1 MSEHTASSF
10 HRQNST
16 IVAAVSPSPP
26 RGAPGIARL
35 GQSRWAR
42 ILGVAFVMYLLAY
55 VDRTNLSMAAPFVTE
70 ELGLTPA
77 GLGFANGLFFWGYI
91 VLQIPA
97 GRLASTWSPKR
108 VLLCLMLLWSIVS
121 LTTALVHTPL
131 ELAVNRFA
139 LGLSEGGVL
148 TCTLV
153 LIRNWFTK
161 AERARANA
169 LFLLTFPIGP
179 MIAGPIS
186 GLILS
191 YSHWRWMFVLEAI
204 PGLVWAI
211 VWWWAIEDR
220 PEDAKWLPAG
230 ERSDLIER
238 LTVEADQAS
247 ATISSHWLSTLWHP
261 TVLLLALYNFLA
273 LMAEWGVNFWFPTVL
288 KETGLPIG
296 MVGLLASVPSVLGII
311 VMLAVASSS
320 DRLRERKWHMIA
332 ATAAAG
338 VPLIVLQFTGGG
350 TWATVICLSIG
361 IGAFL
366 GRFGP
371 FWTLPGEVLP
381 ASVAGVG
388 IGLINGV
395 GNLGGTVGPWFF
407 GAAKTH
413 TGSFS
418 LALAVG
424 GVSLLLS
431 ATIAMLIKPQGPTQ
445 S

>member
-1 MSEHTASSF
+1 MSETPASSID
-10 HRQNST
+10 RQAPT
-16 IVAAVSPSPP
+16 IASSRPSQDT
-26 RGAPGIARL
+26 AFFATRL
-35 GQSRWAR
+35 AKNRWAR
-42 ILGVAFVMYLLAY
+42 ILGVAFTMYLLAF
-55 VDRTNLSMAAPFVTE
+55 VDRTNLSMAAPFVRD

-91 VLQIPA
+91 LLQIPA

-108 VLLCLMLLWSIVS
+108 VLLCQMLLWSFIS
-121 LTTALVHTPL
+121 LTTALVQTPF
-131 ELAVNRFA
+131 ELALNRFA
-139 LGLSEGGVL
+139 LGLAEGGVL

-153 LIRNWFTK
+153 LIKNWFTK

-169 LFLLTFPIGP
+169 LFLLTFPIAP

-186 GLILS
+186 GLILT
-191 YSHWRWMFVLEAI
+191 YSHWRWMFAIEAI
-204 PGLVWAI
+204 PGLVWAL

-220 PEDAKWLPAG
+220 PSDAKWLPLR
-230 ERSDLIER
+230 ERVE
-238 LTVEADQAS
+238 LTAALATEAEQATE
-247 ATISSHWLSTLWHP
+247 TISGHWVSTLWHP
-261 TVLLLALYNFLA
+261 SVLLLALYNFLA

-288 KETGLPIG
+288 KETGLSIG
-296 MVGLLASVPSVLGII
+296 LVGLLASAPSVLGII
-311 VMLAVASSS
+311 TMLAVASSS

-332 ATAAAG
+332 ATAVAG

-350 TWATVICLSIG
+350 TWATVICLSIC

-388 IGLINGV
+388 IGLINGL

-407 GAAKTH
+407 GVAKTQ

-418 LALAVG
+418 LALAAG
-424 GVSLLLS
+424 GISLLLS
-431 ATIAMLIKPQGPTQ
+431 AAIAMLIRIPPARK
-445 S
+445 